1 LFPLRNLEL
10 EFHQLNDQITLLEER
25 YSMLIAERDRAER
38 EQRVKSDL
46 DRNAIIEM
54 RAEIDVL
61 RGQLQRIAL

>member
-1 LFPLRNLEL
+1 MFPLRNLEL

-46 DRNAIIEM
+46 DRNAII
-54 RAEIDVL
+54 
-61 RGQLQRIAL
+61 